1 MKSEKTKHKCQQ
13 QGSLIIEAI
22 FGASTAAH
30 LACPIIPSAVGE
42 RLQTSVQYYTLLFF
56 FFFSIGKEKIPLG
69 TQVITFFRGECVG
82 PGPV

>member
-1 MKSEKTKHKCQQ
+1 MKNKACVSVSQPVEV
-13 QGSLIIEAI
+13 I
-22 FGASTAAH
+22 FRAPTASQ
-30 LACPIIPSAVGE
+30 LPYSVFPSAVGE
-42 RLQTSVQYYTLLFF
+42 ILQTSVQYYTAFF